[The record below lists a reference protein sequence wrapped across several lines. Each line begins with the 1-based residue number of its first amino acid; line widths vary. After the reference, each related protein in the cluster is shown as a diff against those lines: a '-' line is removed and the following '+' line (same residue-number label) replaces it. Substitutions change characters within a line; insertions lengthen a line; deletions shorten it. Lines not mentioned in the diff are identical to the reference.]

1 MASTSID
8 ISATKEAI
16 AIPSAEELVERARAM
31 VPRLKERA
39 AADEKARRISDETI
53 AEMQEAGFFRVLQ
66 GRRWGGYEMNPK
78 VFADVQYELARGD
91 HSVAWVYGVV
101 GVHPYHLCL
110 FDDQAAQD
118 VWGEDTSVLISSPYM
133 PTAKVKSVDGGYEF
147 SGRWTYSSGSEHCP
161 WTLLGGFV
169 DGNPQDYRSFL
180 LPRSEAKIVDTWDT
194 LGLAATG
201 SHDVVVENAFIPE
214 HRTHKM
220 IDGFTRKNPG
230 CAVNDSPLFKMPFM
244 QVFLRAITNGQLGAL
259 QSILDF
265 TIDYSKDKM
274 VMGKALADDPDLQI
288 AIGRAIA
295 GIADMR
301 DTIHCN
307 FDKLWDYAT
316 RDVDPPMQERLKF
329 KFQSAEVA
337 NRCVDLAD
345 DLVRMTG
352 SGLVFKKFGIER
364 IFRNMLTGRQH
375 ATANYQGYGRVLGA
389 HALGQS
395 VNDILC

>member
-1 MASTSID
+1 MPA
-8 ISATKEAI
+8 
-16 AIPSAEELVERARAM
+16 PEELVERARAM
-31 VPRLKERA
+31 VPRLRERA
-39 AADEKARRISDETI
+39 AADEKARRICDETI

-66 GRRWGGYEMNPK
+66 GKRWGGYEMNPK

-133 PTAKVKSVDGGYEF
+133 PTAKVRSVEGGYEF
-147 SGRWTYSSGSEHCP
+147 SGRWAYSSGSEHCP

-169 DGNPQDYRSFL
+169 DDNPADYRSFL
-180 LPRSEAKIVDTWDT
+180 LPREDAKILDTWDT

-201 SHDVVVENAFIPE
+201 SHDVVVDKAFVPE

-220 IDGFTRKNPG
+220 LDGFQRTNPG
-230 CAVNDSPLFKMPFM
+230 RAFNDGPLFKMPFM

-259 QSILDF
+259 QSILEF
-265 TIDYSKDKM
+265 TLGYAKDKI
-274 VMGKALADDPDLQI
+274 VMGKPLAGDPDLQI
-288 AIGRAIA
+288 AIGRAVA

-307 FDKLWDYAT
+307 FDKLWAYAE
-316 RDVDPPMQERLKF
+316 RDEDPPMGERLKF
-329 KFQSAEVA
+329 KYQSAEVA

-352 SGLVFKKFGIER
+352 SGLVYKKNGVER

-375 ATANYQGYGRVLGA
+375 ATANYQGYGRTLGSF
-389 HALGQS
+389 ALGQP
-395 VNDILC
+395 VEDILC